1 MTPRSR
7 PYSQDSHQSGF
18 ALVIALSLMA
28 FVVLLLLSMTA
39 LLQVETRAAESTL
52 QTLQARESARL
63 ALMLAIGELQK
74 HAGPDQRVTARADIL
89 GDGNFAPEARFW
101 TGVWD
106 TTDPTATPTW
116 LVSGA
121 NVDPNSLSAETMQL
135 VGSGSAGSDP
145 TQYVYAPTLEV
156 LDANGAVSDE
166 IAWWISDEGVKA
178 SVALTDDSE
187 NLSDLFFNDFSTT
200 GLTFDEQRQILK
212 QLGLRRTNLNVFYGT
227 DTKLA
232 PSEVA
237 DIREP
242 SIENEVITA
251 NQSLRRITNA
261 TQTALMDG
269 IDAGEASSTY
279 HDTTYLSKAVLIDTE
294 RGGLKRDLM
303 DRSFSDTTSSL
314 KVDDALRKFL
324 WESSPNPAGDIAISG
339 LETSAFAD
347 LIDGDA
353 VTTTP
358 VIITECSLY
367 FAVSGQSK
375 NSKTAR
381 AFLRFEAEMWS
392 PYGFRHNFIDSS
404 GSGTPELTVE
414 FTGLPDITLKFFDKD
429 TGSFTN
435 STSLSFDDIDP
446 KFELNFSDT
455 HKSGEIRKLAG
466 QWPINASSN
475 KRNFYYTNQWS
486 WTVDD
491 PSYNKLHRNISFPD
505 GDSINY
511 SAAKSDVT
519 LIIRNAD
526 NEILQRIENIPIGN
540 ISTDFSYYEGT
551 PSTMS
556 VSDAPIAFQYR
567 LYDSVAELESWFTE
581 IDLRSSSLDLDDSS
595 ILENVD
601 VNDSDGDDYGD
612 ADLPSAAAFS
622 NLDFFHGQQNNNF
635 FRLFDLPATIPYSLG
650 VLQHLQ
656 IKGARPFSIGN
667 DWGADYNSIFDQYFI
682 SGIPQNAAASH
693 WSHHTPSPSENPLP
707 NPFISVTNRG
717 RAQSLSNLQT
727 KDSAR
732 YLHQT
737 GAFNFNSTS
746 QLAWEALLGANDI
759 FDWDY
764 YINRGTSTET
774 TEHRLN
780 VESAFFRLPFS
791 GHLRSKS
798 FTNWKFP
805 FESYEDE
812 MSLSDDYPMLADD
825 ERDLIFKNGDG
836 VSSGSEWKPSASLGH
851 RELSRSHIT
860 ALATNI
866 INKLKER
873 SQPFV
878 SSKEFINSGILQDA
892 IDHTS
897 INTIVSGTDYTN
909 AEIDERIPRNATSFL
924 SQADIISALSPGLH
938 SRSDTFIIRA
948 GSTTL
953 NPITG
958 KENGNVVCEALVQR
972 LPELSNNDAANE
984 MNNAQGFGRKF
995 IVLDIRWLN
1004 SSQL

>member
-1 MTPRSR
+1 
-7 PYSQDSHQSGF
+7 
-18 ALVIALSLMA
+18 
-28 FVVLLLLSMTA
+28 
-39 LLQVETRAAESTL
+39 
-52 QTLQARESARL
+52 
-63 ALMLAIGELQK
+63 
-74 HAGPDQRVTARADIL
+74 
-89 GDGNFAPEARFW
+89 
-101 TGVWD
+101 
-106 TTDPTATPTW
+106 
-116 LVSGA
+116 
-121 NVDPNSLSAETMQL
+121 MQL
-135 VGSGSAGSDP
+135 VGTGSAGTDP
-145 TQYVYAPTLEV
+145 AQHVYAPKLEV
-156 LDANGAVSDE
+156 LDANGKVSDE

-178 SVALTDDSE
+178 SVGLTDNSE
-187 NLSDLFFNDFSTT
+187 NLSDSFFNDFSNS
-200 GLTFDEQRQILK
+200 GLSFEEQRQILK

-232 PSEVA
+232 PAEVA
-237 DIREP
+237 DIRD
-242 SIENEVITA
+242 SAIKNEVTKA
-251 NQSLRRITNA
+251 NQSLRKITRA

-269 IDAGEASSTY
+269 INVSETSSTF
-279 HDTTYLSKAVLIDTE
+279 HDTTYLSKSVLTDTE

-303 DRSFSDTTSSL
+303 NRSFNEATAPL
-314 KVDDALRKFL
+314 KVDNSLREFL
-324 WESSPNPAGDIAISG
+324 WNSSPNSTGDIAISG
-339 LETSAFAD
+339 LEASEFDD
-347 LIDGDA
+347 LVDGDA

-367 FAVSGQSK
+367 FVVSGQSK
-375 NSKTAR
+375 NSKNAR

-414 FTGLPDITLKFFDKD
+414 FAGLPDITLKFFDKD
-429 TGSFTN
+429 TESFTN
-435 STSLSFDDIDP
+435 STSLNFDDINP

-475 KRNFYYTNQWS
+475 KSNFYYTTQWS

-491 PSYNKLHRNISFPD
+491 PNYNKAHRNISFPD

-511 SAAKSDVT
+511 SAAKSEVT

-526 NEILQRIENIPIGN
+526 NEILQRIANIPFGT

-581 IDLRSSSLDLDDSS
+581 IDLRSSTLDLDDAS
-595 ILENVD
+595 IFENVD

-612 ADLPSAAAFS
+612 ADLPSVAAFS

-635 FRLFDLPATIPYSLG
+635 FRLFDLPATIPYSVG
-650 VLQHLQ
+650 ILQHLQ

-667 DWGADYNSIFDQYFI
+667 DWGGDYNSTFDRYFI
-682 SGIPQNAAASH
+682 SGIPQDAAATH
-693 WSHHTPSPSENPLP
+693 WNHNTTSPIENSLP
-707 NPFISVTNRG
+707 NPFISATERG

-732 YLHQT
+732 YLHQK

-746 QLAWEALLGANDI
+746 QLAWEAILGANDI
-759 FDWDY
+759 FDWNFY
-764 YINRGTSTET
+764 TNKGTSTET

-780 VESAFFRLPFS
+780 VESTFFRLPFS

-812 MSLSDDYPMLADD
+812 TSLADDYPTLTDD

-836 VSSGSEWKPSASLGH
+836 VSSASEWKPSASLGH
-851 RELSRSHIT
+851 RELSRADISD
-860 ALATNI
+860 LATNI
-866 INKLKER
+866 IDKLKLR
-873 SQPFV
+873 GQPFE
-878 SSKEFINSGILQDA
+878 SFKEFINSGILQDS
-892 IDHTS
+892 IDQTS
-897 INTIVSGTDYTN
+897 INTIVSSTDYVDAAT
-909 AEIDERIPRNATSFL
+909 DERIPRNATSFL
-924 SQADIISALSPGLH
+924 SQADILSALSPALN
-938 SRSDTFIIRA
+938 SRSDTFIIRT

-953 NPITG
+953 NSTTG
-958 KENGNVVCEALVQR
+958 EEQGNAYCEALVQR
-972 LPELSNNDAANE
+972 LPQLSNSNTGNE

-995 IVLDIRWLN
+995 IVLNIRWLD